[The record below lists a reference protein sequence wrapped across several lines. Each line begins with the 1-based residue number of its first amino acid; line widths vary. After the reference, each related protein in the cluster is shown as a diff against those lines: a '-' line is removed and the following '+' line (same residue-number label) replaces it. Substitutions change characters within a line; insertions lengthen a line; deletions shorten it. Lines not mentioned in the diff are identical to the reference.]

1 MVVFGVF
8 PKSRIHCIRC
18 FFHFIRKG
26 IIRDIPDLIA
36 LFIPDDQIL
45 RRFDQASE
53 PELVESCIY
62 EIKAINARFSYLYR
76 AIRERSGEAA
86 AAGKQEA
93 NEAWV

>member
-1 MVVFGVF
+1 MA
-8 PKSRIHCIRC
+8 
-18 FFHFIRKG
+18 RKPAPPSELELL
-26 IIRDIPDLIA
+26 RQELRQVQCDLA
-36 LFIPDDQIL
+36 LAFD
-45 RRFDQASE
+45 RFDRASE